1 MNKVI
6 SVVIMFCAVVASMV
20 MAGDI
25 EPRMFEGHSIGYCAN
40 GVRVSGYG
48 YFTMDEWNTLRNIFH
63 NQSDND
69 LSIYDVVDGKAFLG
83 VNTNGEFCISEYKTY
98 TWDEWKKLLDD
109 YTESEKD
116 GEKEKSDLYQCAEN
130 DFVYPSDAIET
141 YEDRQQVAQDLTN
154 ARMSDIRQVTKK
166 IGGEMRVYFE
176 ICGSGYSLAE
186 RHAIEKEIQ
195 DAIKQILDKHFDK

>member
-6 SVVIMFCAVVASMV
+6 GIVIMLCAVVASMV
-20 MAGDI
+20 MAGDV
-25 EPRMFEGHSIGYCAN
+25 EPRMFEGHSIGYCADR
-40 GVRVSGYG
+40 VRVSEYG
-48 YFTMDEWNTLRNIFH
+48 SFTWGEWNTLNELFKD
-63 NQSDND
+63 QSGNG
-69 LSIYDVVDGKAFLG
+69 LSIYDVLDGKAFLG
-83 VNTNGEFCISEYKTY
+83 VSTNGEFCISEYKTY

-116 GEKEKSDLYQCAEN
+116 GEKEKSNLYQCAEN
-130 DFVYPSDAIET
+130 DFVFPSDAIET

-195 DAIKQILDKHFDK
+195 EAINEILERHFGE

>member
-1 MNKVI
+1 MNKI
-6 SVVIMFCAVVASMV
+6 IGVVIMLCAVVASIV
-20 MAGDI
+20 MADGD
-25 EPRMFEGHSIGYCAN
+25 EPRMFEGHSIGYGA
-40 GVRVSGYG
+40 GIVRVSGYG
-48 YFTMDEWNTLRNIFH
+48 YFTKDEWNTLRDVFH
-63 NQSDND
+63 SKNNNG

-98 TWDEWKKLLDD
+98 TWGEWKKLLDD

-130 DFVYPSDAIET
+130 DLVYPSDAINT
-141 YEDRQQVAQDLTN
+141 YEDRQKVAEDLTN

-186 RHAIEKEIQ
+186 RHAVEKEIQ
-195 DAIKQILDKHFDK
+195 EAIKQILDKHFDK